1 MPKNKRIL
9 VLGARGML
17 GSALVLHL
25 HKLGYDTLALNR
37 SQFDACRDS
46 VTKLELNGLS
56 LVINAIGLINR
67 RLSDKNAVADFCLV
81 NSVFPRVLADH
92 CAVQKVSMIHITTDC
107 VFTGSNGPY
116 NENDTH
122 DADDL
127 YGRSK
132 SLGESQNCLV
142 LRTSIIGPEQTN
154 HYSLLSWFLS
164 QSGQVC
170 GYKNHQWNGVTTL
183 QLADIIGQILSKEMY
198 KWGGLHIFSEDT
210 TKYQLLRMFKQAY
223 QKDIEIVA
231 RDDDKARDTRL
242 RSIHLDVLG
251 NLHIPPLEAQIDYMA
266 GLSNADGCWKS

>member
-122 DADDL
+122 DADDFIW
-127 YGRSK
+127 SI
-132 SLGESQNCLV
+132 Q
-142 LRTSIIGPEQTN
+142 IIGGKPKLPSITYLHHWPGTDKPLFFAIMVFVPERP
-154 HYSLLSWFLS
+154 
-164 QSGQVC
+164 
-170 GYKNHQWNGVTTL
+170 
-183 QLADIIGQILSKEMY
+183 
-198 KWGGLHIFSEDT
+198 GLWI
-210 TKYQLLRMFKQAY
+210 
-223 QKDIEIVA
+223 
-231 RDDDKARDTRL
+231 
-242 RSIHLDVLG
+242 
-251 NLHIPPLEAQIDYMA
+251 
-266 GLSNADGCWKS
+266 